1 MSERRTYT
9 IPNLEFDDFMFSM
22 TYTKITAASNRTFSV
37 DFDNIWMLLRLHFR
51 KPFLLPLLNIIFRPK
66 EVQTQ
71 LAPIFG
77 STR

>member
-22 TYTKITAASNRTFSV
+22 TYTKITVTSNRTFSV

-51 KPFLLPLLNIIFRPK
+51 KPFLLPLFRYYISSK